1 LKAAVLYE
9 YKKPLIVEEIEIE
22 ESPFSRV
29 AGWVPQLASTR

>member
-9 YKKPLIVEEIEIE
+9 YKKPLIVEEIEIAA
-22 ESPFSRV
+22 SSFSRV